1 MTKHTFKLEE
11 DYDFEII
18 GVSCHTK
25 NYKLCWTINNALAIN
40 LIRLNDFDILK
51 KKETLSFSFYEYID
65 KKNNVEYYLIAN
77 KSESGFLIPEK
88 QSVDYFIILKG
99 YTEPKLINKITTIL
113 NKQEIILMAHQ
124 IDVAI
129 LKSRKNL
136 LF

>member
-11 DYDFEII
+11 DYDFEMI

-25 NYKLCWTINNALAIN
+25 NYKLCWTINNALNIN

-65 KKNNVEYYLIAN
+65 NQNNIEYYLIAN
-77 KSESGFLIPEK
+77 KSELGYLIPEK
-88 QSVDYFIILKG
+88 QVVDYFIILKG
-99 YTEPKLINKITTIL
+99 HTEPKLITEITTIL
-113 NKQEIILMAHQ
+113 NRQEIILMAHQ
-124 IDVAI
+124 IDVAT
-129 LKSRKNL
+129 LKSKKNL

>member
-51 KKETLSFSFYEYID
+51 KKEILSFSFYEYID
-65 KKNNVEYYLIAN
+65 KKNNIEYYLIAN
-77 KSESGFLIPEK
+77 KSELGYLIPEK
-88 QSVDYFIILKG
+88 RSVDYFIILKG
-99 YTEPKLINKITTIL
+99 YTEPKLIAKITTIL
-113 NKQEIILMAHQ
+113 NKQEIILMAHH